1 MQSADDRYG
10 IIDDQVLTR
19 QSPLRNLSDRL
30 ESLGNWSQ
38 KRWISQ
44 FGLSTEAHYRC
55 STC

>member
-19 QSPLRNLSDRL
+19 QSPLRSLSDRL

-38 KRWISQ
+38 KRWLSQ
-44 FGLSTEAHYRC
+44 FDLSTEAHYRC